1 MNTKVIVQLLVPE
14 VDMKIDVFLP
24 INKKIGNIINL
35 LNQSIYELTH
45 GEIAMAST
53 NKLIN
58 VNTKEVYKS
67 DVLLFDTGIRNGTV
81 LALIS

>member
-1 MNTKVIVQLLVPE
+1 MNTKVIVQLVVPE
-14 VDMKIDVFLP
+14 VDMKLDVFLP
-24 INKKIGNIINL
+24 INKKIGNIVNL

-45 GEIAMAST
+45 GEIVMAST

-58 VNTKEVYKS
+58 VHTKEVYNS
-67 DVLLFDTGIRNGTV
+67 DVLLFDTDIRNGTV

>member
-14 VDMKIDVFLP
+14 VDMKMDLFLP
-24 INKKIGNIINL
+24 VNKKIGNIINL
-35 LNQSIYELTH
+35 LNQSIYELTR
-45 GEIAMAST
+45 GEIIVATT

-67 DVLLFDTGIRNGTV
+67 DVLVFDTDIRNGTV